1 MASAAPPRERPARAA
16 AELPSD
22 QQMKAAASKHSD
34 WDQNAYEKLKKAGPS
49 NQKDSKKFAEF
60 LVLKALRPKA
70 YKKGDDVV
78 V

>member
-1 MASAAPPRERPARAA
+1 MASARERPARAA
-16 AELPSD
+16 AELPSG
-22 QQMKAAASKHSD
+22 QQMKDAASKHSD
-34 WDQNAYEKLKKAGPS
+34 WDQNAYEKLKKTGPS